1 MRRVAYLPDTLQV
14 AVMRAGDV
22 DFFDDSKRL
31 ALFTDLSQYICILG
45 IVVQLLF
52 GDLIG
57 TGQ

>member
-1 MRRVAYLPDTLQV
+1 
-14 AVMRAGDV
+14 MRAGDV

-31 ALFTDLSQYICILG
+31 ALFTDLRQYICILG

-52 GDLIG
+52 RDLIG